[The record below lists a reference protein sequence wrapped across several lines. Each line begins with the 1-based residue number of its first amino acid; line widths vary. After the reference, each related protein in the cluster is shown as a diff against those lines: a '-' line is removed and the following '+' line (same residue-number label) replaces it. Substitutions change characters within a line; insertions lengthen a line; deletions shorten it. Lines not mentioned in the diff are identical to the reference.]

1 MFHLVMDFVSRVQ
14 EYTILNIL
22 KMNKTL
28 YKGLFNWK
36 GESNTLYK
44 YAISE
49 TVVFSLFIQSLSKQY
64 RINRSTVRMYFQDTD
79 KYKIRKE
86 IK

>member
-1 MFHLVMDFVSRVQ
+1 MAFVKNAGKNI
-14 EYTILNIL
+14 ILNIS

-44 YAISE
+44 YAINE
-49 TVVFSLFIQSLSKQY
+49 TVVFSLFIQALSKQY

>member
-1 MFHLVMDFVSRVQ
+1 MGFVKNAGK
-14 EYTILNIL
+14 YIILNTL

>member
-1 MFHLVMDFVSRVQ
+1 MAFVKNAVK
-14 EYTILNIL
+14 YIILNIS
-22 KMNKTL
+22 KMNKAL

-44 YAISE
+44 YAINE
-49 TVVFSLFIQSLSKQY
+49 TVAFSLFIQALSKQY
-64 RINRSTVRMYFQDTD
+64 RINRSTVRMYFQNTD